1 MDFFSVFKPRP
12 RENTPSPSRVPQKF
26 GVLFDLKVLD
36 KSAEILYIAYK
47 SVGLRSGKMGQLSI
61 SFHAGIWAHLYVTTQ
76 DQNSD
81 PDNLAFFSMQV
92 WPRSTTQSV
101 A

>member
-1 MDFFSVFKPRP
+1 MDFFSVFSNPGHGK
-12 RENTPSPSRVPQKF
+12 TPPRVPQKF

-61 SFHAGIWAHLYVTTQ
+61 SFHAGI
-76 DQNSD
+76 
-81 PDNLAFFSMQV
+81 
-92 WPRSTTQSV
+92 
-101 A
+101 